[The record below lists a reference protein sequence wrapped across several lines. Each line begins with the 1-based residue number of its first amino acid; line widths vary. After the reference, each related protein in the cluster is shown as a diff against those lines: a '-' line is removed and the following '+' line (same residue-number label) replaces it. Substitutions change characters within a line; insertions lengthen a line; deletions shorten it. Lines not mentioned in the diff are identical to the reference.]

1 MKGKNKFLKKLK
13 EDECNNG
20 AYKLKFFSTKNNFIV
35 NVRENKPYS
44 LNKEYERE
52 FSLKDIQKLDS
63 FEKINSI
70 KQFTDFI
77 FNPNSGYQYSVE
89 ICRQYLILKF
99 NSYNRM
105 NPEISL
111 ILIEK
116 LLNNKNIINEQDNI
130 ITKLK
135 KQNENIKLEIEN
147 YKQKI
152 YNLKNTLSTIGN
164 NSKIKI
170 KIERNEQIKEYS
182 FKLTDTIQTL
192 IDEIKKNEKDLKK
205 YIRVSTDD
213 TRIFDFTKNLA
224 YYKIYENSI
233 VHFYDFEIGGQY
245 FMKTLTGKTIT
256 LDLDGSDTIQ
266 IVKEKIKDTEGI
278 PLEQQRLI
286 FEGKQ
291 LEDNRTITDYLI
303 PPESTIHLVLRLR

>member
-20 AYKLKFFSTKNNFIV
+20 AYKLKFFSTKNIFIV
-35 NVRENKPYS
+35 NVSENKPYS

-52 FSLKDIQKLDS
+52 FSLKDIQKLNS

-99 NSYNRM
+99 NSYYRRNS
-105 NPEISL
+105 EISL
-111 ILIEK
+111 ILEEK
-116 LLNNKNIINEQDNI
+116 LLKDNNIINKQDNI
-130 ITKLK
+130 ISKLK
-135 KQNENIKLEIEN
+135 KQNKNLELKKKN
-147 YKQKI
+147 YEQEI
-152 YNLKNTLSTIGN
+152 NNLKNTLFSIGN
-164 NSKIKI
+164 NSEIKI
-170 KIERNEQIKEYS
+170 KIERNARIKEYS

-192 IDEIKKNEKDLKK
+192 IDEVKKNEYVYE
-205 YIRVSTDD
+205 YIRLSTDD
-213 TRIFDFTKNLA
+213 TLILDFTKNLA

-245 FMKTLTGKTIT
+245 FFKNLYGKTIAIN
-256 LDLDGSDTIQ
+256 LDKNDTIEK
-266 IVKEKIKDTEGI
+266 VKAKIQEKEGI
-278 PLEQQRLI
+278 PQEEQRLI
-286 FEGKQ
+286 YEAKQ
-291 LEDNRTITDYLI
+291 LEDNKTITDYLI
-303 PPESTIHLVLRLR
+303 PRQSTISLILRLR